1 MMLADSV
8 RAQRTTVVGVADAIV
23 LVTDGST
30 PARIF
35 AERITA
41 TGRKGLYVVHA
52 DERTTVMSS
61 QERLAYDSDEPV
73 LDPIALLDGNALRAV
88 STLAFAIA
96 PTPFGLPSNV
106 KGWIDR
112 TLAPGL
118 AFKLDER
125 TQRMRPG
132 LVHLDRL
139 VGIDVGDSSG
149 DSRGARRIIGRAVRV
164 ACRPTIR
171 VKWFGPRRLGAAHD
185 GLCRW

>member
-8 RAQRTTVVGVADAIV
+8 RARRTTVVGVTDAIV

-30 PARIF
+30 PARNF

-41 TGRKGLYVVHA
+41 TGRNCLYVVHA
-52 DERTTVMSS
+52 DERTTVMSP

-73 LDPIALLDGNALRAV
+73 LDPVALLDGGTLRAA
-88 STLAFAIA
+88 STLAFAIS

-118 AFKLDER
+118 AFQLDER

-171 VKWFGPRRLGAAHD
+171 VRWFGPRRLGAAHD

>member
-1 MMLADSV
+1 MMLADSD
-8 RAQRTTVVGVADAIV
+8 RTRRTTVDGVTDAIV

-30 PARIF
+30 PARNF

-41 TGRKGLYVVHA
+41 NGRTGLYVVHA
-52 DERTTVMSS
+52 DERTTVMSP

-73 LDPIALLDGNALRAV
+73 LDPVALLDGDALRAA
-88 STLAFAIA
+88 STLAFAIS

-118 AFKLDER
+118 AFQLDER

-139 VGIDVGDSSG
+139 VGINVGDSSG

-171 VKWFGPRRLGAAHD
+171 VRWFGPRRLGAAHD

>member
-1 MMLADSV
+1 MMLADSD
-8 RAQRTTVVGVADAIV
+8 RSRRTTVDGVTDAIV

-30 PARIF
+30 PARNF

-41 TGRKGLYVVHA
+41 NGRTGLYVVHA

-73 LDPIALLDGNALRAV
+73 LDPIARLDGDALRVA
-88 STLAFAIA
+88 STLAFAIS
-96 PTPFGLPSNV
+96 PTPFGLPSGV

-118 AFKLDER
+118 AFQLDER

-171 VKWFGPRRLGAAHD
+171 VRWFGPRRLGAAHD

>member
-8 RAQRTTVVGVADAIV
+8 RARRTTVDEVTHSIV

-30 PARIF
+30 PARTF

-41 TGRKGLYVVHA
+41 TGRSGLYVVHA
-52 DERTTVMSS
+52 DKRATIMTPSERV
-61 QERLAYDSDEPV
+61 AYDSDEPV
-73 LDPIALLDGNALRAV
+73 LDPIALLDGAALRAV

-96 PTPFGLPSNV
+96 PTPFGLPSHV

-112 TLAPGL
+112 TLVPGL
-118 AFKLDER
+118 AFQLDER

-164 ACRPTIR
+164 ACRPTIQM
-171 VKWFGPRRLGAAHD
+171 KWFGPRRLGAAHD
-185 GLCRW
+185 RLCQW